1 MIIEENYDSEFRYR
15 GRPLPALDGLGCT
28 IYLGR
33 FSKVFS
39 PAMRFDNLF
48 LPLAQVQAAKDRVL
62 QVGARASLIPQ
73 PALATFMQSGDFH
86 IHLRR
91 MRRIYARR

>member
-1 MIIEENYDSEFRYR
+1 MIIEENYDSEFCYR
-15 GRPLPALDGLGCT
+15 GRPLPALDGLDRT
-28 IYLGR
+28 IYLEI

-39 PAMRFDNLF
+39 LAMRFDNLV
-48 LPLAQVQAAKDRVL
+48 LPLVQVQAAKDRVL
-62 QVGARASLIPQ
+62 QVGARASLISQ

-86 IHLRR
+86 IHLMR